1 MEQPVIKEGTLA
13 LIDTFAYLFR
23 SYYMSAKNKPLT
35 NDKGFPTGLL
45 TGLVGMVKKFYKD
58 RKNMPFIVF
67 ALESQTKT
75 KRAEKLGEYKQN
87 RKDAPKEM
95 LLQIPIA
102 LEWLQKM
109 GFTCVE
115 VNGFEADD
123 VIASLATL
131 SPYKTR
137 IYSKDKD
144 FNQLLSDKIA
154 LFDGKTEFLAK
165 DCVEKYGILPSQFT
179 DYQGIVGD
187 SSDNYKGVKGIGS
200 KNAKELLQQLGS
212 LEKIYENLDL
222 AKNLLSPKMYQA
234 LIQDKGSAFLSKE
247 LATLE
252 RGCIKEFDFLSCAFP
267 SENPLLKIKDELKEY
282 GFISTLRDLENSPTP
297 LILENTPLLDS
308 MPILENAPI
317 LDSVP
322 ILENAPILDSVPA
335 SDNAPKKS
343 RMIVLE
349 SAAPL
354 NAFLEKLKNP
364 NARVFMRLVLNKEK
378 KVLALAFLLQDQGYF
393 LPLEEALFSP
403 FSLEFLENAFSQ
415 MLQHAQ
421 IVGHDLKPLLSF
433 LKAKYQVPLE
443 NIRIQDTQ
451 ILAFLKNPEKVGFDE
466 VLREYLKEEL
476 IPHEKIKDFKAKA
489 EKSEQ
494 LNTELNALKRLC
506 EYFETGG
513 LEEGLLTLARDIET
527 PFVKVLMDME
537 FQGFK
542 IDAPYF
548 KRLEQEFKDELKVLE
563 RQILDLI
570 GVDFNLNSPKQ
581 LGEVLYE
588 KLGLPKNKSH
598 STDEKNLLKILDK
611 HPSIALILE
620 YRELNKL
627 FNTYTTPLLRLKDKD
642 DKIHTTF
649 IQTGTATGRLSSH
662 SPNLQNIPVR
672 SPKGLLIRKG
682 FIASSKE
689 YCLLGVDY
697 SQIELRLLAHFSQDK
712 DLMEAFLKGR
722 DIHLETS
729 KALFGGDLAKEKRSI
744 AKSINFGLVYGMG
757 SKKLSETLNIPLN
770 EAKSYIE
777 AYFKR
782 FPSIKDYLNRMKEEI
797 LKTSKAFTLLGRYR
811 VFDFTGANDYV
822 KGNYLREGVNAIFQG
837 SASDLLKLGMLKVSE
852 RFKNN
857 PSVRLLL
864 QVHDELIFE
873 IEEKNAP
880 ELQQEIQRILNDEV
894 YPLRVPL
901 ETSAF
906 VANRWNELK
915 G

>member
-1 MEQPVIKEGTLA
+1 MEEPVIKEGTLA

-58 RKNMPFIVF
+58 KKNMPFIVF

-75 KRAEKLGEYKQN
+75 KRSEKLGEYKQN

-115 VNGFEADD
+115 VSGFEADD

-200 KNAKELLQQLGS
+200 KNAKELLQRLGS

-234 LIQDKGSAFLSKE
+234 LIQDKESAFLSKE

-252 RGCIKEFDFLSCAFP
+252 RGCIKEFDFSSCAFP

-297 LILENTPLLDS
+297 LILDNAPLL
-308 MPILENAPI
+308 
-317 LDSVP
+317 
-322 ILENAPILDSVPA
+322 
-335 SDNAPKKS
+335 DNAPKKS

-349 SAAPL
+349 NTALLSM
-354 NAFLEKLKNP
+354 FLEKLKNS
-364 NARVFMRLVLNKEK
+364 NARIFMRLALDKEK
-378 KVLALAFLLQDQGYF
+378 KVLALAFLYEDQGYF

-403 FSLEFLENAFSQ
+403 FSLEFLQNAFSQ
-415 MLQHAQ
+415 ILQHAC
-421 IVGHDLKPLLSF
+421 IIGHDLKPLLSF
-433 LKAKYQVPLE
+433 LKAKYQVSLE

-466 VLREYLKEEL
+466 VLKEYLKEEW
-476 IPHEKIKDFKAKA
+476 IPHEKIKDFKTKSKA
-489 EKSEQ
+489 GKLEQ
-494 LNTELNALKRLC
+494 LDMELNALKRLC
-506 EYFETGG
+506 EYFEKGG
-513 LEEGLLTLARDIET
+513 LEEGLLALAREVET
-527 PFVKVLMDME
+527 PFVKVLIGME

-548 KRLEQEFKDELKVLE
+548 KRLEQEFKKELHVLE
-563 RQILDLI
+563 RQILELI
-570 GVDFNLNSPKQ
+570 GADFNLNSPKQ
-581 LGEVLYE
+581 LSEILYE
-588 KLGLPKNKSH
+588 KLELPQNKSH
-598 STDEKNLLKILDK
+598 STDEKSLLKILDK

-712 DLMEAFLKGR
+712 DLIDAFLKGR

-729 KALFGGDLAKEKRSI
+729 KALFGEDLAKEKRSI

-811 VFDFTGANDYV
+811 VFDFTGANDYI

-873 IEEKNAP
+873 IEEKNAL

-906 VANRWNELK
+906 MAKRWNELK

>member
-200 KNAKELLQQLGS
+200 KNAKELLQRLGS

-234 LIQDKGSAFLSKE
+234 LIQDKASAFLSKE

-297 LILENTPLLDS
+297 LILDNAPLLD
-308 MPILENAPI
+308 NT
-317 LDSVP
+317 
-322 ILENAPILDSVPA
+322 PA
-335 SDNAPKKS
+335 SDTAPKKS

-349 SAAPL
+349 NIALLS
-354 NAFLEKLKNP
+354 AFLEKLKNP
-364 NARVFMRLVLNKEK
+364 NARVFMRLVLDKEK
-378 KVLALAFLLQDQGYF
+378 KVLALAFLYEDQGYF

-403 FSLEFLENAFSQ
+403 FSLEFLQNAFFK

-476 IPHEKIKDFKAKA
+476 ISHEKIKDFKAKA
-489 EKSEQ
+489 EKLELLSM
-494 LNTELNALKRLC
+494 ELNALKRLC
-506 EYFETGG
+506 EYFEKGG
-513 LEEGLLTLARDIET
+513 LEENLLALAREIET
-527 PFVKVLMDME
+527 PFMKVLMGME

-548 KRLEQEFKDELKVLE
+548 KRLEQEFKNELHVLE

-581 LGEVLYE
+581 LGEILYE
-588 KLGLPKNKSH
+588 KLELPKNKSR
-598 STDEKNLLKILDK
+598 STDEKSLLKILDK

-729 KALFGGDLAKEKRSI
+729 KALFGEDLAKEKRSI

-757 SKKLSETLNIPLN
+757 SKKLSETLNISLN

-811 VFDFTGANDYV
+811 VFDFTGANDYI

-873 IEEKNAP
+873 IEEKNAL

-906 VANRWNELK
+906 VAKRWNELK
-915 G
+915 D

>member
-1 MEQPVIKEGTLA
+1 MEQPVIREGTLA

-123 VIASLATL
+123 VIATLATL

-200 KNAKELLQQLGS
+200 KNAKELLQRLGS

-234 LIQDKGSAFLSKE
+234 LIHDKGSAFLSKE

-282 GFISTLRDLENSPTP
+282 GFISTLRDLENSP
-297 LILENTPLLDS
+297 LIVD
-308 MPILENAPI
+308 NAPA
-317 LDSVP
+317 LD
-322 ILENAPILDSVPA
+322 NASASDSAP
-335 SDNAPKKS
+335 SLDNAPKKS
-343 RMIVLE
+343 HMIVLE
-349 SAAPL
+349 NTELLS
-354 NAFLEKLKNP
+354 AFLEKLKKT
-364 NARVFMRLVLNKEK
+364 NARVFMRLVLDKEK

-415 MLQHAQ
+415 MLQHAC
-421 IVGHDLKPLLSF
+421 IIGHDLKPLLSF
-433 LKAKYQVPLE
+433 LKAKYQVSLE

-466 VLREYLKEEL
+466 VLKEYLKEDL
-476 IPHEKIKDFKAKA
+476 IPHEKIKDFKTTSKA
-489 EKSEQ
+489 EKLEQ
-494 LNTELNALKRLC
+494 LSLELNALKRLC

-513 LEEGLLTLARDIET
+513 LEEDLLTLAKEIET
-527 PFVKVLMDME
+527 PFMKVLMDME

-729 KALFGGDLAKEKRSI
+729 RALFGEDLAKEKRSI

-770 EAKSYIE
+770 EAKSYIG

-811 VFDFTGANDYV
+811 VFDFNGVNDYI
-822 KGNYLREGVNAIFQG
+822 KSNYLREGVNAIFQG

-906 VANRWNELK
+906 IAKRWNELK

>member
-1 MEQPVIKEGTLA
+1 MEQPVVKEGTLA

-75 KRAEKLGEYKQN
+75 KRSEKLGEYKQN

-115 VNGFEADD
+115 VSGFEADD

-200 KNAKELLQQLGS
+200 KNAKELLQRLGS

-234 LIQDKGSAFLSKE
+234 LIQDKESAFLSKE

-252 RGCIKEFDFLSCAFP
+252 RECIKEFDFSSCAFP

-297 LILENTPLLDS
+297 LILDNAPLLENTPTS
-308 MPILENAPI
+308 E
-317 LDSVP
+317 
-322 ILENAPILDSVPA
+322 
-335 SDNAPKKS
+335 NAPKKS

-349 SAAPL
+349 NTEPL
-354 NAFLEKLKNP
+354 SAFLEKLKKT
-364 NARVFMRLVLNKEK
+364 NARIFMRLMLDKEK
-378 KVLALAFLLQDQGYF
+378 KVLALAFLYEDQGYF

-403 FSLEFLENAFSQ
+403 FSLEFLQNAFFK

-421 IVGHDLKPLLSF
+421 IIGHDLKPLLSF
-433 LKAKYQVPLE
+433 LKAKYQVSLE

-466 VLREYLKEEL
+466 VLKEYLKEEWIL
-476 IPHEKIKDFKAKA
+476 HEKIKDFKTKSKA
-489 EKSEQ
+489 GKLEQ
-494 LNTELNALKRLC
+494 LDMELNALKRLC
-506 EYFETGG
+506 EYFEKGG
-513 LEEGLLTLARDIET
+513 LEEGLLALAREIET
-527 PFVKVLMDME
+527 PFMKVLMGME

-548 KRLEQEFKDELKVLE
+548 KRLEQEFKNELHVLE
-563 RQILDLI
+563 RQILELI

-581 LGEVLYE
+581 LSEILYE
-588 KLGLPKNKSH
+588 KLELPKNKSH
-598 STDEKNLLKILDK
+598 STDEKSLLKILDK

-712 DLMEAFLKGR
+712 DLMDAFLKGR

-811 VFDFTGANDYV
+811 VFDFTGANDYI

-901 ETSAF
+901 ETSVFIAK
-906 VANRWNELK
+906 RWNELK

>member
-1 MEQPVIKEGTLA
+1 MEEPVIKEGTLA

-35 NDKGFPTGLL
+35 NVKGFPTGLL

-58 RKNMPFIVF
+58 KKNMPFIVF

-115 VNGFEADD
+115 VSGFEADD

-154 LFDGKTEFLAK
+154 LFDGKTEFLVK

-200 KNAKELLQQLGS
+200 KNAKELLQRLGS

-234 LIQDKGSAFLSKE
+234 LIQDKESAFLSKE

-252 RGCIKEFDFLSCAFP
+252 RRCIKEFDFSSCTFP

-297 LILENTPLLDS
+297 LILDNTPLLENTPLL
-308 MPILENAPI
+308 
-317 LDSVP
+317 
-322 ILENAPILDSVPA
+322 
-335 SDNAPKKS
+335 DNAPKKS

-349 SAAPL
+349 NTELLS
-354 NAFLEKLKNP
+354 AFLEKLKKT
-364 NARVFMRLVLNKEK
+364 NARIFMRLALDKEK
-378 KVLALAFLLQDQGYF
+378 KVLALAFLYEDQGYF

-403 FSLEFLENAFSQ
+403 FSLEFLQNAFFK

-421 IVGHDLKPLLSF
+421 IIGHDLKPLLSF
-433 LKAKYQVPLE
+433 LKAKYQVSLE
-443 NIRIQDTQ
+443 DTRIQDTQ

-466 VLREYLKEEL
+466 VLKEYLKEEW
-476 IPHEKIKDFKAKA
+476 IPHEKIKDFKTKSKA
-489 EKSEQ
+489 EKLEQ
-494 LNTELNALKRLC
+494 LDMELNALKRLC
-506 EYFETGG
+506 EYFEKGG
-513 LEEGLLTLARDIET
+513 LEEGLLALAREVET
-527 PFVKVLMDME
+527 PFVKVLMGME

-548 KRLEQEFKDELKVLE
+548 KRLEQEFKNELHVLE
-563 RQILDLI
+563 RQILELI

-581 LGEVLYE
+581 LSEILYE
-588 KLGLPKNKSH
+588 KLELPKNKSH
-598 STDEKNLLKILDK
+598 STDEKSLLKILDK

-712 DLMEAFLKGR
+712 DLMDAFLKGR

-729 KALFGGDLAKEKRSI
+729 KALFGEDLAKEKRSI

-777 AYFKR
+777 AYFRR

-811 VFDFTGANDYV
+811 VFDFTGVNDYI

-873 IEEKNAP
+873 IEEKNAL

-906 VANRWNELK
+906 IAKRWNELK

>member
-23 SYYMSAKNKPLT
+23 SYYMSAKTKPLT

-58 RKNMPFIVF
+58 KKNMPFIVF

-115 VNGFEADD
+115 ISGFEADD
-123 VIASLATL
+123 VIATLATL

-187 SSDNYKGVKGIGS
+187 SSDNYKGIKGIGS

-234 LIQDKGSAFLSKE
+234 LIQDKESAFLSKE

-282 GFISTLRDLENSPTP
+282 GFISTLRDLENSS
-297 LILENTPLLDS
+297 L
-308 MPILENAPI
+308 ILENAPAS
-317 LDSVP
+317 D
-322 ILENAPILDSVPA
+322 NMPA
-335 SDNAPKKS
+335 LDNAPKKS
-343 RMIVLE
+343 RLIVLE
-349 SAAPL
+349 NTELFSM
-354 NAFLEKLKNP
+354 FLEKLKNP
-364 NARVFMRLVLNKEK
+364 NARVFMRLVLDKEK

-403 FSLEFLENAFSQ
+403 FSLEFLQNAFSQ
-415 MLQHAQ
+415 ILQHAC
-421 IVGHDLKPLLSF
+421 IIGHDLKPLLSF
-433 LKAKYQVPLE
+433 LKAKYQVSLE
-443 NIRIQDTQ
+443 NIHIQDTQ

-466 VLREYLKEEL
+466 ALKEYLKEDL
-476 IPHEKIKDFKAKA
+476 IPHEKIKDFKTTSKA
-489 EKSEQ
+489 EKLELLSV
-494 LNTELNALKRLC
+494 ELNALKRLC
-506 EYFETGG
+506 EYFEKGG
-513 LEEGLLTLARDIET
+513 LEEGLLILASGIET
-527 PFVKVLMDME
+527 PFVKVLMGME

-581 LGEVLYE
+581 LSEVLYE

-611 HPSIALILE
+611 HPSIPLILE

-627 FNTYTTPLLRLKDKD
+627 FSTYTTPLLRLKDKD

-729 KALFGGDLAKEKRSI
+729 KALFGEELAKEKRSI

-782 FPSIKDYLNRMKEEI
+782 FPSIKDYLNGMREEI

-811 VFDFTGANDYV
+811 VFDFNGANDYV

>member
-23 SYYMSAKNKPLT
+23 SYYMGAKNKPLT

-109 GFTCVE
+109 GFVCVE
-115 VNGFEADD
+115 VSGFEADD
-123 VIASLATL
+123 VIATLATL

-200 KNAKELLQQLGS
+200 KNAKELLQRLGS

-282 GFISTLRDLENSPTP
+282 GFISTLRDLENSP
-297 LILENTPLLDS
+297 LIV
-308 MPILENAPI
+308 ENAPI
-317 LDSVP
+317 LDSM
-322 ILENAPILDSVPA
+322 PA
-335 SDNAPKKS
+335 SDNASTSDNAPTKS
-343 RMIVLE
+343 SMIVLE
-349 SAAPL
+349 SAEPL
-354 NAFLEKLKNP
+354 SMFLEKLKNP
-364 NARVFMRLVLNKEK
+364 NARVFVRLVLNKEK

-403 FSLEFLENAFSQ
+403 FSLEFLQNAFFK

-421 IVGHDLKPLLSF
+421 IIGHDLKPLLSF

-466 VLREYLKEEL
+466 VLKEYLKEEL
-476 IPHEKIKDFKAKA
+476 VPHEKIKDFKTTSKA
-489 EKSEQ
+489 EKLELLSV
-494 LNTELNALKRLC
+494 ELNALKRLC
-506 EYFETGG
+506 EYFEKGG
-513 LEEGLLTLARDIET
+513 LEEGLLALARGVET
-527 PFVKVLMDME
+527 PFMKVLMGME

-548 KRLEQEFKDELKVLE
+548 KRLEQEFKDELNVLE

-598 STDEKNLLKILDK
+598 STDEKSLLKILDK

-712 DLMEAFLKGR
+712 DLMDAFLKGR

-729 KALFGGDLAKEKRSI
+729 KALFGEDLAKEKRSI

-782 FPSIKDYLNRMKEEI
+782 FPSIKDYLNGMKEEI

-811 VFDFTGANDYV
+811 VFDFNGVNDYV

-873 IEEKNAP
+873 IEEKNAL

>member
-23 SYYMSAKNKPLT
+23 SYYMSAKTKPLT

-115 VNGFEADD
+115 ISGFEADD
-123 VIASLATL
+123 VIATLATL

-187 SSDNYKGVKGIGS
+187 SSDNYKGIKGIGS
-200 KNAKELLQQLGS
+200 KNAKELLQRLGS

-252 RGCIKEFDFLSCAFP
+252 RECIKEFDFLSCAFP

-282 GFISTLRDLENSPTP
+282 GFISTLRDLENSP
-297 LILENTPLLDS
+297 LIVDNAPTSDS
-308 MPILENAPI
+308 MPT
-317 LDSVP
+317 LD
-322 ILENAPILDSVPA
+322 NT
-335 SDNAPKKS
+335 PKKS
-343 RMIVLE
+343 SMIVLE
-349 SAAPL
+349 NAAPL
-354 NAFLEKLKNP
+354 SAFLEKLKNP
-364 NARVFMRLVLNKEK
+364 NARVFMRLVLDKEK
-378 KVLALAFLLQDQGYF
+378 KVLALAFLYEDQGYF

-403 FSLEFLENAFSQ
+403 FSVEFLQNAFSQ
-415 MLQHAQ
+415 MLQHVQ
-421 IVGHDLKPLLSF
+421 IIGHDLKPLLSF
-433 LKAKYQVPLE
+433 LKAKYQVSLE

-466 VLREYLKEEL
+466 VLKEYLKEDL
-476 IPHEKIKDFKAKA
+476 VSHEKIKDFKTKSKA
-489 EKSEQ
+489 EKLELLSV
-494 LNTELNALKRLC
+494 ELNALKRLC
-506 EYFETGG
+506 EYFEKGG
-513 LEEGLLTLARDIET
+513 LEENLLALARDIET
-527 PFVKVLMDME
+527 PFMKVLMDME

-563 RQILDLI
+563 RQILDSI

-581 LGEVLYE
+581 LSEVLYE

-598 STDEKNLLKILDK
+598 STDEKSLLKILDK

-729 KALFGGDLAKEKRSI
+729 KALFGEELAKEKRSI

-757 SKKLSETLNIPLN
+757 SKKLSETLNIPLS

-782 FPSIKDYLNRMKEEI
+782 FPSIKDYLNGMREEI

-811 VFDFTGANDYV
+811 VFDFNGVNDYV

-915 G
+915 R

>member
-109 GFTCVE
+109 GFVCVE

-123 VIASLATL
+123 VIATLATL

-200 KNAKELLQQLGS
+200 KNAKELLQRLGS

-282 GFISTLRDLENSPTP
+282 GFISTLRGLENSP
-297 LILENTPLLDS
+297 LILENATASDS
-308 MPILENAPI
+308 MPASENAPT
-317 LDSVP
+317 
-322 ILENAPILDSVPA
+322 

-349 SAAPL
+349 NIALLS
-354 NAFLEKLKNP
+354 AFLEKLKNP
-364 NARVFMRLVLNKEK
+364 NARVFMRLVLDKEK
-378 KVLALAFLLQDQGYF
+378 KVLALAFLYEDQGYF

-403 FSLEFLENAFSQ
+403 FSLEFLQNAFFK

-466 VLREYLKEEL
+466 VLKEYLKEDL
-476 IPHEKIKDFKAKA
+476 IPHEKIKDFKTTSKA
-489 EKSEQ
+489 EKLELLSV
-494 LNTELNALKRLC
+494 ELNALKRLC
-506 EYFETGG
+506 EYFEKGG
-513 LEEGLLTLARDIET
+513 LEENLLALARDIET
-527 PFVKVLMDME
+527 PFMKVLMGME

-548 KRLEQEFKDELKVLE
+548 KRLEQEFKNELHVLE

-581 LGEVLYE
+581 LGEVLYD

-611 HPSIALILE
+611 HPSIPLILE

-852 RFKNN
+852 RFKNDS
-857 PSVRLLL
+857 SVRLLL

>member
-1 MEQPVIKEGTLA
+1 MEEPVIKEGTLA

-23 SYYMSAKNKPLT
+23 SYYMNAKNKPLT
-35 NDKGFPTGLL
+35 NVKGFPTGLL

-165 DCVEKYGILPSQFT
+165 DCVKKYGILPSQFT

-200 KNAKELLQQLGS
+200 KNAKELLQRLGS

-234 LIQDKGSAFLSKE
+234 LIQDKENAFLSKE

-252 RGCIKEFDFLSCAFP
+252 RGCIKEFDFSSCAFP

-297 LILENTPLLDS
+297 LILDNAPLLDNT
-308 MPILENAPI
+308 L
-317 LDSVP
+317 
-322 ILENAPILDSVPA
+322 A

-343 RMIVLE
+343 CMIVLE
-349 SAAPL
+349 NTAPL
-354 NAFLEKLKNP
+354 SAFLEKLKNS
-364 NARVFMRLVLNKEK
+364 NARIFMRLVLDKEK
-378 KVLALAFLLQDQGYF
+378 KVLALAFLLEDQGYF

-403 FSLEFLENAFSQ
+403 FSLEFLQNAFFK

-421 IVGHDLKPLLSF
+421 IIGHDLKPLLSF
-433 LKAKYQVPLE
+433 LKAKYQVSLE

-466 VLREYLKEEL
+466 VLKEYLKEEW
-476 IPHEKIKDFKAKA
+476 IPHEKIKDFKTKSKA
-489 EKSEQ
+489 GKLEQ
-494 LNTELNALKRLC
+494 LDMELNALKRLC
-506 EYFETGG
+506 EYFEKGG
-513 LEEGLLTLARDIET
+513 LEENLLALAREVET
-527 PFVKVLMDME
+527 PFVKVLIGME

-548 KRLEQEFKDELKVLE
+548 KHLEQEFKNELHVLE
-563 RQILDLI
+563 RQILELI

-581 LGEVLYE
+581 LSEILYE
-588 KLGLPKNKSH
+588 KLELPQNKSH
-598 STDEKNLLKILDK
+598 STDEKSLLKILDK

-712 DLMEAFLKGR
+712 DLMDAFLKGR

-729 KALFGGDLAKEKRSI
+729 KALFGEDLAKEKRSI

-811 VFDFTGANDYV
+811 VFDFTGANDYI

-873 IEEKNAP
+873 IEEKNAL

-906 VANRWNELK
+906 IAKRWNELK

>member
-154 LFDGKTEFLAK
+154 LFDGKTEFLVK

-200 KNAKELLQQLGS
+200 KNAKELLQRLGS

-282 GFISTLRDLENSPTP
+282 GFISTLRDLENSP
-297 LILENTPLLDS
+297 LIAENAPLLD
-308 MPILENAPI
+308 NAPT
-317 LDSVP
+317 
-322 ILENAPILDSVPA
+322 
-335 SDNAPKKS
+335 SDNAPTKS
-343 RMIVLE
+343 CMIVLE
-349 SAAPL
+349 SAASFSM
-354 NAFLEKLKNP
+354 FLEKLENP
-364 NARVFMRLVLNKEK
+364 NARVFMRLVLDKDK
-378 KVLALAFLLQDQGYF
+378 KILALAFLLQDQGYF

-415 MLQHAQ
+415 MLQHVQ
-421 IVGHDLKPLLSF
+421 IVGHDLKSLLSF

-476 IPHEKIKDFKAKA
+476 IPHEKIKDFKTTSKA
-489 EKSEQ
+489 EKLEQ
-494 LNTELNALKRLC
+494 LDMELNALKRLY
-506 EYFETGG
+506 EYFEKGG
-513 LEEGLLTLARDIET
+513 LEEGLLTLAKEIET
-527 PFVKVLMDME
+527 PFVKVLMGME

-598 STDEKNLLKILDK
+598 STDEKSLLKILDK

-757 SKKLSETLNIPLN
+757 SKKLSETLNISLN

-873 IEEKNAP
+873 IEEKNAL

>member
-115 VNGFEADD
+115 ISGFEADD

-187 SSDNYKGVKGIGS
+187 SSDNYKGIKGIGS
-200 KNAKELLQQLGS
+200 KNAKELLQRLGS

-252 RGCIKEFDFLSCAFP
+252 RECIKEFDFLSCAFP

-282 GFISTLRDLENSPTP
+282 GFISTLRDLENSPLIVENAP
-297 LILENTPLLDS
+297 ILES
-308 MPILENAPI
+308 APILENAPI
-317 LDSVP
+317 LDSTSA
-322 ILENAPILDSVPA
+322 LE
-335 SDNAPKKS
+335 NAPKKS
-343 RMIVLE
+343 HLIVLE

-354 NAFLEKLKNP
+354 SAFLEKLKNP
-364 NARVFMRLVLNKEK
+364 NARVFMRLVLDKEK

-403 FSLEFLENAFSQ
+403 FSLEFLQNAFSQ
-415 MLQHAQ
+415 ILQHAQ

-433 LKAKYQVPLE
+433 LKAKYQVSLE

-466 VLREYLKEEL
+466 VLKEYLKEEL
-476 IPHEKIKDFKAKA
+476 IPHEKIKDFKTTSKA
-489 EKSEQ
+489 EKLEQ
-494 LNTELNALKRLC
+494 LDRELNALKRLC
-506 EYFETGG
+506 EYFEKGG
-513 LEEGLLTLARDIET
+513 LEEGLLALARDIET
-527 PFVKVLMDME
+527 PFMKVLMGME

-548 KRLEQEFKDELKVLE
+548 KRLEQEFKNELHVLE

-581 LGEVLYE
+581 LSEILYE
-588 KLGLPKNKSH
+588 KLELPKNKSH

-611 HPSIALILE
+611 HPSIPLILE

-757 SKKLSETLNIPLN
+757 SKKLSETLNISLN

-811 VFDFTGANDYV
+811 VFDFTGANDYI

-906 VANRWNELK
+906 IAKRWNELK

>member
-1 MEQPVIKEGTLA
+1 MEEPVIKEGTLA

-58 RKNMPFIVF
+58 KKNMPFIVF

-109 GFTCVE
+109 GFACVE
-115 VNGFEADD
+115 VSGFEADD

-154 LFDGKTEFLAK
+154 LFDGKTEFLVK

-200 KNAKELLQQLGS
+200 KNAKELLQRLGS

-234 LIQDKGSAFLSKE
+234 LIQDKESAFLSKE

-252 RGCIKEFDFLSCAFP
+252 RGCIKEFDFSSCAFP

-297 LILENTPLLDS
+297 LILDNVLLLDNTPAL
-308 MPILENAPI
+308 
-317 LDSVP
+317 
-322 ILENAPILDSVPA
+322 
-335 SDNAPKKS
+335 DNAPKKS

-349 SAAPL
+349 NTESL
-354 NAFLEKLKNP
+354 SAFLEKLKKT
-364 NARVFMRLVLNKEK
+364 NARIFMRLALDKEK
-378 KVLALAFLLQDQGYF
+378 KVLALAFLYEDQGYF

-403 FSLEFLENAFSQ
+403 FSLEFLQNAFFQ

-433 LKAKYQVPLE
+433 LKAKYQVSLE

-466 VLREYLKEEL
+466 VLKQYLKEEL
-476 IPHEKIKDFKAKA
+476 IPHEKIKDFKTKSKA
-489 EKSEQ
+489 GKLELLSV
-494 LNTELNALKRLC
+494 ELNALKRLC
-506 EYFETGG
+506 EYFEKGG
-513 LEEGLLTLARDIET
+513 LEEGLLALAREVET
-527 PFVKVLMDME
+527 PFVKVLMGME

-548 KRLEQEFKDELKVLE
+548 KRLEQEFKHELHVLE
-563 RQILDLI
+563 RQILELI
-570 GVDFNLNSPKQ
+570 GANFNLNSPKQ
-581 LGEVLYE
+581 LSEILYE
-588 KLGLPKNKSH
+588 KLELPQNKSH
-598 STDEKNLLKILDK
+598 STDEKSLLKILDK

-712 DLMEAFLKGR
+712 DLMDAFLKGR

-729 KALFGGDLAKEKRSI
+729 KALFGEDLAKEKRSI

-811 VFDFTGANDYV
+811 VFDFTGANDYI

-873 IEEKNAP
+873 IEEKNAL

>member
-1 MEQPVIKEGTLA
+1 MEEPVIKEGTLA

-115 VNGFEADD
+115 VSGFEADD

-200 KNAKELLQQLGS
+200 KNAKELLQRLGS

-252 RGCIKEFDFLSCAFP
+252 RGCIKEFDFSSCAFP

-297 LILENTPLLDS
+297 LILDNAPLLENTPLL
-308 MPILENAPI
+308 E
-317 LDSVP
+317 
-322 ILENAPILDSVPA
+322 
-335 SDNAPKKS
+335 NAPKKS

-349 SAAPL
+349 NTELLS
-354 NAFLEKLKNP
+354 AFLEKLKKT
-364 NARVFMRLVLNKEK
+364 NARIFMRLVLDKEK
-378 KVLALAFLLQDQGYF
+378 KVLALAFLYEDQGYF

-403 FSLEFLENAFSQ
+403 FSLEFLQNAFFK

-421 IVGHDLKPLLSF
+421 IIGHDLKPLLSF
-433 LKAKYQVPLE
+433 LKAKYQVSLE

-466 VLREYLKEEL
+466 VLKEYLKEEL
-476 IPHEKIKDFKAKA
+476 IPHEKIKDFKTKSKA
-489 EKSEQ
+489 GKLEQ
-494 LNTELNALKRLC
+494 LDMELNALKRLC
-506 EYFETGG
+506 EYFEKGG
-513 LEEGLLTLARDIET
+513 LEEGLLALAREVET
-527 PFVKVLMDME
+527 PFVKVLMGME

-548 KRLEQEFKDELKVLE
+548 KRLEQEFKNELHVLE
-563 RQILDLI
+563 RQILELI

-581 LGEVLYE
+581 LSEILYE
-588 KLGLPKNKSH
+588 KLELPQNKSH
-598 STDEKNLLKILDK
+598 STDEKSLLKILDK

-712 DLMEAFLKGR
+712 DLMDAFLKGR

-729 KALFGGDLAKEKRSI
+729 KALFGEDLAKEKRSI

-811 VFDFTGANDYV
+811 VFDFTGANDYI

-873 IEEKNAP
+873 IEEKNAL

-906 VANRWNELK
+906 IAKRWNELK

>member
-1 MEQPVIKEGTLA
+1 MEEPVIKEGTLA

-115 VNGFEADD
+115 VSGFEADD

-165 DCVEKYGILPSQFT
+165 DCVKKYGILPSQFT

-200 KNAKELLQQLGS
+200 KNAKELLQRLGS

-234 LIQDKGSAFLSKE
+234 LIQDKESAFLSKE

-297 LILENTPLLDS
+297 LILDNAPLLDNT
-308 MPILENAPI
+308 L
-317 LDSVP
+317 V
-322 ILENAPILDSVPA
+322 

-349 SAAPL
+349 NTAFLS
-354 NAFLEKLKNP
+354 AFLERLKNS
-364 NARVFMRLVLNKEK
+364 NARIFMRLVLDKEK
-378 KVLALAFLLQDQGYF
+378 KVLALAFLYEDQGYF

-403 FSLEFLENAFSQ
+403 FSLEFLQNAFFK

-421 IVGHDLKPLLSF
+421 IIGHDLKPLLSF
-433 LKAKYQVPLE
+433 LKAKYQVSLE

-466 VLREYLKEEL
+466 VLKQYLKEEL
-476 IPHEKIKDFKAKA
+476 IPHEKIKDFKTKSKA
-489 EKSEQ
+489 GKLEQ
-494 LNTELNALKRLC
+494 LDMELNALKRLC
-506 EYFETGG
+506 EYFEKWG
-513 LEEGLLTLARDIET
+513 LEESLLALAREVET
-527 PFVKVLMDME
+527 PFVKVLMGME

-548 KRLEQEFKDELKVLE
+548 KHLEQEFKNELHVLE
-563 RQILDLI
+563 RQILELI
-570 GVDFNLNSPKQ
+570 GTDFNLNSPKQ
-581 LGEVLYE
+581 LSEILYK
-588 KLGLPKNKSH
+588 KLELPQNKSR

-712 DLMEAFLKGR
+712 DLMDAFLKGR

-729 KALFGGDLAKEKRSI
+729 KALFGEDLAKEKRSI

-757 SKKLSETLNIPLN
+757 SKKLSETLNIPLS

-811 VFDFTGANDYV
+811 VFDFNGVNDYI

-873 IEEKNAP
+873 IEEKNAL

-906 VANRWNELK
+906 IAKRWNELK

>member
-1 MEQPVIKEGTLA
+1 MEEPVIKEGTLA

-58 RKNMPFIVF
+58 RKNMLFIVL

-115 VNGFEADD
+115 VSGFEADD

-200 KNAKELLQQLGS
+200 KNAKELLQRLGS

-234 LIQDKGSAFLSKE
+234 LIQDKESAFLSKE

-252 RGCIKEFDFLSCAFP
+252 RGCIKEFDFSSCAFP

-297 LILENTPLLDS
+297 LILDNTPT
-308 MPILENAPI
+308 
-317 LDSVP
+317 
-322 ILENAPILDSVPA
+322 

-349 SAAPL
+349 NPEPL
-354 NAFLEKLKNP
+354 SAFLERLEKT
-364 NARVFMRLVLNKEK
+364 NARIFMRLVLDKEK
-378 KVLALAFLLQDQGYF
+378 KVLALAFLLEDQGYF

-403 FSLEFLENAFSQ
+403 FSLEFLQNAFFK

-421 IVGHDLKPLLSF
+421 IIGHDLKPLLSF
-433 LKAKYQVPLE
+433 LKAKYQVSLE

-466 VLREYLKEEL
+466 VLKQYLKEEW
-476 IPHEKIKDFKAKA
+476 IPHEKIKDFKTKSKA
-489 EKSEQ
+489 GKLEQ
-494 LNTELNALKRLC
+494 LDRELNALKRLC
-506 EYFETGG
+506 EYFEKGG
-513 LEEGLLTLARDIET
+513 LEEGLLALAREVET
-527 PFVKVLMDME
+527 PFVKVLMGME

-548 KRLEQEFKDELKVLE
+548 KRLEQEFKNELHVLE
-563 RQILDLI
+563 RQILELI

-581 LGEVLYE
+581 LSEILYE
-588 KLGLPKNKSH
+588 KLELPKNKSH
-598 STDEKNLLKILDK
+598 STDEKSLLKILDK

-682 FIASSKE
+682 FISSSKE

-712 DLMEAFLKGR
+712 DLMDAFLKGR

-729 KALFGGDLAKEKRSI
+729 KALFGEDLAKEKRSI

-811 VFDFTGANDYV
+811 VFDFTGANDYI

-873 IEEKNAP
+873 IEEKNAL

-906 VANRWNELK
+906 MAKRWNELK

>member
-58 RKNMPFIVF
+58 KKNMPFIVF

-165 DCVEKYGILPSQFT
+165 DCVKKYGILPSQFT

-200 KNAKELLQQLGS
+200 KNAKELLQRLGS

-234 LIQDKGSAFLSKE
+234 LIQDKESAFLSKE

-252 RGCIKEFDFLSCAFP
+252 RGCIKEFDFSSCAFP

-282 GFISTLRDLENSPTP
+282 GFISTLRDLENSPTA
-297 LILENTPLLDS
+297 LILDNTPLLDNT
-308 MPILENAPI
+308 L
-317 LDSVP
+317 
-322 ILENAPILDSVPA
+322 A
-335 SDNAPKKS
+335 SDSTPKKS
-343 RMIVLE
+343 RLIVLE
-349 SAAPL
+349 NTAPL
-354 NAFLEKLKNP
+354 SAFLEKLENS
-364 NARVFMRLVLNKEK
+364 NARIFMRLVLDKEK
-378 KVLALAFLLQDQGYF
+378 KVLALAFLLEDQGYF

-403 FSLEFLENAFSQ
+403 FSLEFLQNAFSQ

-466 VLREYLKEEL
+466 VLKEYLKEDL

-489 EKSEQ
+489 EKLELLSV
-494 LNTELNALKRLC
+494 ELNALKRLC
-506 EYFETGG
+506 EYFEKGG
-513 LEEGLLTLARDIET
+513 LEENLLALARGVET
-527 PFVKVLMDME
+527 PFMKVLMGME

-588 KLGLPKNKSH
+588 KLELPKNKSR

-672 SPKGLLIRKG
+672 SPKGLLVRKG

-712 DLMEAFLKGR
+712 DLMDAFLKGR

-729 KALFGGDLAKEKRSI
+729 KALFGEDLAKEKRSI

-811 VFDFTGANDYV
+811 VFDFTGANDHI

-873 IEEKNAP
+873 IEEKNAL

-906 VANRWNELK
+906 IAKRWNELK

>member
-1 MEQPVIKEGTLA
+1 MEEPVIKEGTLA
-13 LIDTFAYLFR
+13 LIDTFAYLFK

-58 RKNMPFIVF
+58 KKNMPFIVF

-75 KRAEKLGEYKQN
+75 KRSEKLGEYKQN

-115 VNGFEADD
+115 VSGFEADD

-154 LFDGKTEFLAK
+154 LFDGKTEFLVK

-200 KNAKELLQQLGS
+200 KNAKELLQRLGS

-252 RGCIKEFDFLSCAFP
+252 RGCIKEFDFSSCAFP

-297 LILENTPLLDS
+297 LILDNTPLLDNT
-308 MPILENAPI
+308 PA
-317 LDSVP
+317 LDST
-322 ILENAPILDSVPA
+322 
-335 SDNAPKKS
+335 PKKS
-343 RMIVLE
+343 CMIVLE
-349 SAAPL
+349 NTEPL
-354 NAFLEKLKNP
+354 SAFLEKLKKT
-364 NARVFMRLVLNKEK
+364 NARIFMRLVLDKEK
-378 KVLALAFLLQDQGYF
+378 KVLALAFLYEDQGYF

-403 FSLEFLENAFSQ
+403 FSLEFLQNAFSQ

-421 IVGHDLKPLLSF
+421 IIGHDLKPLLSF
-433 LKAKYQVPLE
+433 LKAKYQVSLE

-466 VLREYLKEEL
+466 VLKEYLKEEW
-476 IPHEKIKDFKAKA
+476 IPHEKIKDFKTKSKA
-489 EKSEQ
+489 GKLEQ
-494 LNTELNALKRLC
+494 LDRELNALKRLC
-506 EYFETGG
+506 EYFEKGG
-513 LEEGLLTLARDIET
+513 LEEGLLALAREVET
-527 PFVKVLMDME
+527 PFMKVLMGME

-542 IDAPYF
+542 IDVPYF
-548 KRLEQEFKDELKVLE
+548 KRLEQEFKNELRVLE
-563 RQILDLI
+563 RQILELI

-581 LGEVLYE
+581 LSEILYE
-588 KLGLPKNKSH
+588 KLELPKNKSR
-598 STDEKNLLKILDK
+598 STDEKSLLKILDK

-712 DLMEAFLKGR
+712 DLMDAFLKGR

-729 KALFGGDLAKEKRSI
+729 KALFGEDLAKEKRSI

-770 EAKSYIE
+770 EAKSYTE
-777 AYFKR
+777 AYFRR

-811 VFDFTGANDYV
+811 VFDFAGANDYI

-906 VANRWNELK
+906 IAKRWNELK

>member
-1 MEQPVIKEGTLA
+1 MEEPVIKEGTLA

-35 NDKGFPTGLL
+35 NVKGFPTGLL

-75 KRAEKLGEYKQN
+75 KRSEKLGEYKQN

-115 VNGFEADD
+115 VSGFEADD

-165 DCVEKYGILPSQFT
+165 DCVKKYGILPSQFT

-200 KNAKELLQQLGS
+200 KNAKELLQRLGS

-234 LIQDKGSAFLSKE
+234 LIQDKESAFLSKE

-252 RGCIKEFDFLSCAFP
+252 RGCIKEFDFSSCAFP

-297 LILENTPLLDS
+297 LILDNTPLL
-308 MPILENAPI
+308 ENT
-317 LDSVP
+317 
-322 ILENAPILDSVPA
+322 PA

-349 SAAPL
+349 NTAPL
-354 NAFLEKLKNP
+354 SAFLERLKKT
-364 NARVFMRLVLNKEK
+364 NARIFMRLVLDKEK
-378 KVLALAFLLQDQGYF
+378 KVLALAFLYEDQGYF

-403 FSLEFLENAFSQ
+403 FSLEFLQNAFFK

-421 IVGHDLKPLLSF
+421 IIGHDLKPLLSF
-433 LKAKYQVPLE
+433 LKAKYQVSLE

-466 VLREYLKEEL
+466 VLKEYLKEEW
-476 IPHEKIKDFKAKA
+476 IPHEKIKDFKTKSKA
-489 EKSEQ
+489 GKLEQ
-494 LNTELNALKRLC
+494 LDMELNALKRLC
-506 EYFETGG
+506 EYFEKGG
-513 LEEGLLTLARDIET
+513 LEEGLLALAREVET
-527 PFVKVLMDME
+527 PFVKVLMGME

-548 KRLEQEFKDELKVLE
+548 KRLEQEFKNELHALE

-570 GVDFNLNSPKQ
+570 GADFNLNSPKQ
-581 LGEVLYE
+581 LSEILYE
-588 KLGLPKNKSH
+588 KLELPKNKSH
-598 STDEKNLLKILDK
+598 STDEKSLLKILDK

-697 SQIELRLLAHFSQDK
+697 SQIELRLLAHFSQDR
-712 DLMEAFLKGR
+712 DLMDAFLKGR

-729 KALFGGDLAKEKRSI
+729 KALFGEDLAKEKRSI

-757 SKKLSETLNIPLN
+757 SKKLSETLNIPLS

-811 VFDFTGANDYV
+811 VFDFTGANDYI

-873 IEEKNAP
+873 IEEKNAL

-901 ETSAF
+901 ETSVFIAK
-906 VANRWNELK
+906 RWNELK

>member
-1 MEQPVIKEGTLA
+1 MEEPVIKEGTLA

-115 VNGFEADD
+115 VSGFEADD

-154 LFDGKTEFLAK
+154 LFDGKMEFLAK
-165 DCVEKYGILPSQFT
+165 DCVKKYGILPSQFT

-200 KNAKELLQQLGS
+200 KNAKELLQRLGS

-234 LIQDKGSAFLSKE
+234 LIQDKESAFLSKE

-252 RGCIKEFDFLSCAFP
+252 RGCIKEFDFSSCTFP

-297 LILENTPLLDS
+297 LILEN
-308 MPILENAPI
+308 A
-317 LDSVP
+317 
-322 ILENAPILDSVPA
+322 PA
-335 SDNAPKKS
+335 SDSAPALDNASALENAPKKS
-343 RMIVLE
+343 RLIVLE
-349 SAAPL
+349 NTASFSM
-354 NAFLEKLKNP
+354 FLEKLKNP

-403 FSLEFLENAFSQ
+403 FSVEFLQNAFSQ
-415 MLQHAQ
+415 ILQHAQ
-421 IVGHDLKPLLSF
+421 IIGHDLKPLLSF
-433 LKAKYQVPLE
+433 LKAKYQVSLE

-466 VLREYLKEEL
+466 VLKEYLKEEW
-476 IPHEKIKDFKAKA
+476 IPHEKIKDFKTKSKA
-489 EKSEQ
+489 GKLEQ
-494 LNTELNALKRLC
+494 LDMELNALKRLC
-506 EYFETGG
+506 EYFEKGG
-513 LEEGLLTLARDIET
+513 LEENLLALAREIET
-527 PFVKVLMDME
+527 PFVKVLMGME

-548 KRLEQEFKDELKVLE
+548 KHLEQEFKNELHVLE
-563 RQILDLI
+563 RQILELI
-570 GVDFNLNSPKQ
+570 GADFNLNSPKQ
-581 LGEVLYE
+581 LSEILYE
-588 KLGLPKNKSH
+588 KLELPKNKSH
-598 STDEKNLLKILDK
+598 STDEKSLLKILDK

-712 DLMEAFLKGR
+712 DLMDAFLKGR

-757 SKKLSETLNIPLN
+757 SKKLSETLNIPLS

-782 FPSIKDYLNRMKEEI
+782 FPSIKDYLNGMREEI

-811 VFDFTGANDYV
+811 VFDFNGVNDYI

-873 IEEKNAP
+873 IEEKNAL

-906 VANRWNELK
+906 IAKRWNELK

>member
-1 MEQPVIKEGTLA
+1 MEQSVIKEGTLA

-109 GFTCVE
+109 GFVCVE

-200 KNAKELLQQLGS
+200 KNAKELLQRLGS

-234 LIQDKGSAFLSKE
+234 LIQDKASAFLSKE

-297 LILENTPLLDS
+297 LISDNTPLL
-308 MPILENAPI
+308 ENA
-317 LDSVP
+317 
-322 ILENAPILDSVPA
+322 PA

-354 NAFLEKLKNP
+354 NAFLEKLEKT
-364 NARVFMRLVLNKEK
+364 NARIFMRLALDKEK

-403 FSLEFLENAFSQ
+403 FSSEFLQNAFSQ

-476 IPHEKIKDFKAKA
+476 IPHEKIKDFKTKA
-489 EKSEQ
+489 EKLELLSV
-494 LNTELNALKRLC
+494 ELNALKRLC
-506 EYFETGG
+506 EYFEKGG
-513 LEEGLLTLARDIET
+513 LEEDLLILARDIET
-527 PFVKVLMDME
+527 PFVKVLMGME

-548 KRLEQEFKDELKVLE
+548 KRLEQEFKNELHVLE

-811 VFDFTGANDYV
+811 VFDFTGVNDYI

-873 IEEKNAP
+873 IEEKNAL

>member
-1 MEQPVIKEGTLA
+1 MEEPVIKEGTLA

-95 LLQIPIA
+95 FLQIPIA

-115 VNGFEADD
+115 VSGFEADD

-154 LFDGKTEFLAK
+154 LFDGKTEFLVK
-165 DCVEKYGILPSQFT
+165 DCVKKYGILPSQFT

-200 KNAKELLQQLGS
+200 KNAKELLQRLGS

-222 AKNLLSPKMYQA
+222 VKKLLSPKMYQA
-234 LIQDKGSAFLSKE
+234 LIQDKESAFLSKE

-252 RGCIKEFDFLSCAFP
+252 RGCIQEFDFLSCAFP

-297 LILENTPLLDS
+297 LILDNAPLLDNT
-308 MPILENAPI
+308 L
-317 LDSVP
+317 
-322 ILENAPILDSVPA
+322 A

-349 SAAPL
+349 NTELLS
-354 NAFLEKLKNP
+354 AFLEKLKKT
-364 NARVFMRLVLNKEK
+364 NARIFMHLVLDKEK
-378 KVLALAFLLQDQGYF
+378 KVLALAFLLEDQGYF

-403 FSLEFLENAFSQ
+403 FSLEFLQNVFSQ

-421 IVGHDLKPLLSF
+421 IIGHDLKPLLSF
-433 LKAKYQVPLE
+433 LKAKYQVSLE

-466 VLREYLKEEL
+466 VLKEYLKEEW
-476 IPHEKIKDFKAKA
+476 IPHEKIKDFKT
-489 EKSEQ
+489 KSKVGKLEQ
-494 LNTELNALKRLC
+494 LDMELNALRRLC
-506 EYFETGG
+506 EYFEKGG
-513 LEEGLLTLARDIET
+513 LEENLLALAREVET
-527 PFVKVLMDME
+527 PFMKVLMGME

-548 KRLEQEFKDELKVLE
+548 KRLEQEFKNELHVLE
-563 RQILDLI
+563 RQILELI

-581 LGEVLYE
+581 LSEILYE
-588 KLGLPKNKSH
+588 KLELPQNKSH
-598 STDEKNLLKILDK
+598 STDEKSLLKILDK

-712 DLMEAFLKGR
+712 DLMDAFLKGR

-811 VFDFTGANDYV
+811 VFDFTGANDYI

-873 IEEKNAP
+873 IEEKNAL

-906 VANRWNELK
+906 MAKRWNELK

>member
-1 MEQPVIKEGTLA
+1 MEEPVIKEGTLA

-23 SYYMSAKNKPLT
+23 SYYMSTKNKPLT

-58 RKNMPFIVF
+58 KKNMPFIVF

-115 VNGFEADD
+115 VSGFEADD

-165 DCVEKYGILPSQFT
+165 DCVKKYGILPSQFT

-200 KNAKELLQQLGS
+200 KNAKELLQRLGS

-252 RGCIKEFDFLSCAFP
+252 RGCIKEFDFSSCTFP

-297 LILENTPLLDS
+297 LILDNTPLL
-308 MPILENAPI
+308 ENT
-317 LDSVP
+317 
-322 ILENAPILDSVPA
+322 PA

-343 RMIVLE
+343 CMIVLE
-349 SAAPL
+349 NTEPL
-354 NAFLEKLKNP
+354 SAFLERLKKT
-364 NARVFMRLVLNKEK
+364 NARIFMRLVLDKEK
-378 KVLALAFLLQDQGYF
+378 KVLALAFLYEDQGYF

-403 FSLEFLENAFSQ
+403 FSLEFLQNAFFK
-415 MLQHAQ
+415 MLHHAQ
-421 IVGHDLKPLLSF
+421 IIGHDLKPLLSF
-433 LKAKYQVPLE
+433 LKAKYQVSLE

-466 VLREYLKEEL
+466 VLKQYLKEEW
-476 IPHEKIKDFKAKA
+476 IPHEKIKDFKTKSKA
-489 EKSEQ
+489 GKLELLSV
-494 LNTELNALKRLC
+494 ELNALKRLC
-506 EYFETGG
+506 EYFEKGG
-513 LEEGLLTLARDIET
+513 LEEGLLALAREVET
-527 PFVKVLMDME
+527 PFMKVLMGME

-548 KRLEQEFKDELKVLE
+548 KRLEQEFKNELQVLE
-563 RQILDLI
+563 RQILELI

-581 LGEVLYE
+581 LSEILYE
-588 KLGLPKNKSH
+588 KLELPKNKSR
-598 STDEKNLLKILDK
+598 STDEKSLLKILDK

-712 DLMEAFLKGR
+712 DLMDAFLKGR

-729 KALFGGDLAKEKRSI
+729 KALFGEDLAKEKRSI

-811 VFDFTGANDYV
+811 VFDFTGANDYI

-906 VANRWNELK
+906 MAKRWNELK

>member
-1 MEQPVIKEGTLA
+1 MEEPVIKEGTLA

-35 NDKGFPTGLL
+35 NVKGFPTGLL

-67 ALESQTKT
+67 ALESQAKT

-109 GFTCVE
+109 GFACVE
-115 VNGFEADD
+115 VSGFEADD

-200 KNAKELLQQLGS
+200 KNAKELLQRLGS

-234 LIQDKGSAFLSKE
+234 LIQDKESAFLSKE

-297 LILENTPLLDS
+297 LILDNAPLLENT
-308 MPILENAPI
+308 
-317 LDSVP
+317 
-322 ILENAPILDSVPA
+322 PA

-349 SAAPL
+349 NLAPL
-354 NAFLEKLKNP
+354 SMFLEKLKNS
-364 NARVFMRLVLNKEK
+364 NARIFMRLVLDKEK
-378 KVLALAFLLQDQGYF
+378 KVLALAFLYENQGYF

-403 FSLEFLENAFSQ
+403 FSLEFLQNAFFK

-421 IVGHDLKPLLSF
+421 IIGHDLKPLLSF
-433 LKAKYQVPLE
+433 LKAKYQVSLE

-466 VLREYLKEEL
+466 VLKEYLKEEW
-476 IPHEKIKDFKAKA
+476 IPHEKIKDFKTKSKV

-494 LNTELNALKRLC
+494 LDRELNALKRLC
-506 EYFETGG
+506 EYFEKGG
-513 LEEGLLTLARDIET
+513 LEEGLLALAREVET
-527 PFVKVLMDME
+527 PFVKVLMGME

-542 IDAPYF
+542 IDALYF
-548 KRLEQEFKDELKVLE
+548 KRLEQEFKNELHVLE
-563 RQILDLI
+563 RQILELI

-581 LGEVLYE
+581 LSEILYE
-588 KLGLPKNKSH
+588 KLELPKNKSR
-598 STDEKNLLKILDK
+598 STDEKSLLKILDK

-682 FIASSKE
+682 FISSSKE

-712 DLMEAFLKGR
+712 DLMDAFLKGR

-729 KALFGGDLAKEKRSI
+729 KALFGEDLAKEKRSI

-770 EAKSYIE
+770 EAKSYTE

-811 VFDFTGANDYV
+811 VFDFTGANDYI

-906 VANRWNELK
+906 MAKRWNELK

>member
-154 LFDGKTEFLAK
+154 LFDGKTEFLVK

-200 KNAKELLQQLGS
+200 KNAKELLQRLGS

-234 LIQDKGSAFLSKE
+234 LIQDKASAFLSKE

-297 LILENTPLLDS
+297 LILDNAPLLD
-308 MPILENAPI
+308 NT
-317 LDSVP
+317 
-322 ILENAPILDSVPA
+322 PA

-354 NAFLEKLKNP
+354 SAFLEKLEKT
-364 NARVFMRLVLNKEK
+364 NARIFVRLVLNKEK
-378 KVLALAFLLQDQGYF
+378 KVLALAFLYEDQGYF

-403 FSLEFLENAFSQ
+403 FSLEFLQNAFFK

-466 VLREYLKEEL
+466 VLKEYLKEEL

-489 EKSEQ
+489 EKLELLSA
-494 LNTELNALKRLC
+494 ELNALKRLC
-506 EYFETGG
+506 EYFEKGG
-513 LEEGLLTLARDIET
+513 LEEGLLALARGVET
-527 PFVKVLMDME
+527 PFMKVLMGME

-548 KRLEQEFKDELKVLE
+548 KRLEQEFKNELHVLE

-581 LGEVLYE
+581 LSEILYE
-588 KLGLPKNKSH
+588 KLELPQNKSR
-598 STDEKNLLKILDK
+598 STDEKSLLKILDK

-729 KALFGGDLAKEKRSI
+729 KALFGEDLAKEKRSI

-757 SKKLSETLNIPLN
+757 SKKLSETLNISLN

-811 VFDFTGANDYV
+811 VFDFVGVNDHI

-873 IEEKNAP
+873 IEEKNAL

-906 VANRWNELK
+906 VAKRWNELK
-915 G
+915 D

>member
-1 MEQPVIKEGTLA
+1 MEEPVIKEGTLA

-45 TGLVGMVKKFYKD
+45 MGLVGMVKKFYKD

-115 VNGFEADD
+115 VSGFEADD

-200 KNAKELLQQLGS
+200 KNAKELLQRLGS

-234 LIQDKGSAFLSKE
+234 LIQDKESAFLSKE

-252 RGCIKEFDFLSCAFP
+252 RGCIKEFDFSSCAFP

-297 LILENTPLLDS
+297 LILENTPLL
-308 MPILENAPI
+308 ENT
-317 LDSVP
+317 
-322 ILENAPILDSVPA
+322 PA

-343 RMIVLE
+343 RLIVLE
-349 SAAPL
+349 NTEPL
-354 NAFLEKLKNP
+354 SAFLEKLKNS
-364 NARVFMRLVLNKEK
+364 NARIFMRLALDKEK
-378 KVLALAFLLQDQGYF
+378 KVLALAFLEEDQGYF

-403 FSLEFLENAFSQ
+403 FSLEFLQNAFFK
-415 MLQHAQ
+415 MLQHAC
-421 IVGHDLKPLLSF
+421 IIGHDLKPLLSF
-433 LKAKYQVPLE
+433 LKAKYQVSLE

-466 VLREYLKEEL
+466 VLKEYLKEEL
-476 IPHEKIKDFKAKA
+476 ILHEKIKDFKTKSKA
-489 EKSEQ
+489 EKLEQ
-494 LNTELNALKRLC
+494 LDRELHALKRLC
-506 EYFETGG
+506 EYFEKGG
-513 LEEGLLTLARDIET
+513 LEEGLLALAREVET
-527 PFVKVLMDME
+527 PFMKVLMGME

-548 KRLEQEFKDELKVLE
+548 KRLEQEFKNELHVLE
-563 RQILDLI
+563 HQILELI

-581 LGEVLYE
+581 LSEILYE
-588 KLGLPKNKSH
+588 KLELPKNKSH
-598 STDEKNLLKILDK
+598 STDEKSLLKILDK

-712 DLMEAFLKGR
+712 DLMDAFLKGR

-729 KALFGGDLAKEKRSI
+729 KALFGEDLAKEKRSI

-811 VFDFTGANDYV
+811 VFDFTGVNDYV

-873 IEEKNAP
+873 IEEKNAL

-906 VANRWNELK
+906 MAKRWNELK

>member
-1 MEQPVIKEGTLA
+1 MEEPVIKEGTLA

-23 SYYMSAKNKPLT
+23 SYYMGAKNKALT

-115 VNGFEADD
+115 VSGFEADD

-200 KNAKELLQQLGS
+200 KNAKELLQRLGS

-222 AKNLLSPKMYQA
+222 VKNLLSPKMYQA
-234 LIQDKGSAFLSKE
+234 LIQDKESAFLSKE

-252 RGCIKEFDFLSCAFP
+252 RGCIKEFDFSSCAFP
-267 SENPLLKIKDELKEY
+267 SENPLLKIKNELKEY

-297 LILENTPLLDS
+297 LILDNTPLLDNT
-308 MPILENAPI
+308 L
-317 LDSVP
+317 
-322 ILENAPILDSVPA
+322 A

-349 SAAPL
+349 NTELLS
-354 NAFLEKLKNP
+354 AFLEKLKKT
-364 NARVFMRLVLNKEK
+364 NARIFMRLVLDKEK
-378 KVLALAFLLQDQGYF
+378 KVLALAFLYEDQGYF

-403 FSLEFLENAFSQ
+403 FSLEFLQNAFFK

-421 IVGHDLKPLLSF
+421 IIGHDLKPLLSF
-433 LKAKYQVPLE
+433 LKAKYQVSLE

-466 VLREYLKEEL
+466 VLKEYLKEEW
-476 IPHEKIKDFKAKA
+476 IPHEKIKDFKTKSKA

-494 LNTELNALKRLC
+494 LDRELNALKRLC
-506 EYFETGG
+506 EYFEKGG
-513 LEEGLLTLARDIET
+513 LEEGLLALAKEVEV
-527 PFVKVLMDME
+527 PFVKVLMGME

-548 KRLEQEFKDELKVLE
+548 KRLEQEFKNELHVLE
-563 RQILDLI
+563 RQILELI

-581 LGEVLYE
+581 LSEILYE
-588 KLGLPKNKSH
+588 KLELPQNKSR

-682 FIASSKE
+682 FISSSKE

-712 DLMEAFLKGR
+712 DLMDAFLKGR

-729 KALFGGDLAKEKRSI
+729 KALFGEDLAKEKRSI

-757 SKKLSETLNIPLN
+757 SKKLSETLNIPLS

-777 AYFKR
+777 AYFRR

-811 VFDFTGANDYV
+811 VFDFTGANDYI

-873 IEEKNAP
+873 IEEKNAL
-880 ELQQEIQRILNDEV
+880 ELQREIQRILNDEV

-906 VANRWNELK
+906 IAKRWNELK

>member
-123 VIASLATL
+123 VIATLATL

-154 LFDGKTEFLAK
+154 LFDGKTEFLVK

-252 RGCIKEFDFLSCAFP
+252 RGCIKEFDFLSCTFP

-297 LILENTPLLDS
+297 LILDNAPV
-308 MPILENAPI
+308 LENA
-317 LDSVP
+317 LS
-322 ILENAPILDSVPA
+322 LENAS
-335 SDNAPKKS
+335 KKS

-349 SAAPL
+349 NAASL
-354 NAFLEKLKNP
+354 SMFLEKLKNP
-364 NARVFMRLVLNKEK
+364 NARIFARLVLDKDK

-403 FSLEFLENAFSQ
+403 FSSEFLQNAFSQ
-415 MLQHAQ
+415 MLQHAC
-421 IVGHDLKPLLSF
+421 IIGHDLKPLLSF

-466 VLREYLKEEL
+466 ALQEYLKEEL
-476 IPHEKIKDFKAKA
+476 ILHETIKDFKTKSKA
-489 EKSEQ
+489 EKLEQ
-494 LNTELNALKRLC
+494 LDRELNALKRLC
-506 EYFETGG
+506 EYFEKGG
-513 LEEGLLTLARDIET
+513 LEENLLSLAREVET
-527 PFVKVLMDME
+527 PFMKVLMGME

-563 RQILDLI
+563 RQILELI

-581 LGEVLYE
+581 LSEVLYE
-588 KLGLPKNKSH
+588 KLELPKNKSH
-598 STDEKNLLKILDK
+598 STDEKSLLKILDK

-757 SKKLSETLNIPLN
+757 SKKLSETLNIPLS

-873 IEEKNAP
+873 IEEKNAL

>member
-1 MEQPVIKEGTLA
+1 MEEPVIKEGTLA

-35 NDKGFPTGLL
+35 NVKGFPTGLL
-45 TGLVGMVKKFYKD
+45 MGLVGMVKKFYKD
-58 RKNMPFIVF
+58 RKNMPFVVF

-109 GFTCVE
+109 GFVCVE
-115 VNGFEADD
+115 VSGFEADD

-165 DCVEKYGILPSQFT
+165 DCVKKYGILPSQFT

-200 KNAKELLQQLGS
+200 KNARELLQRLGS

-234 LIQDKGSAFLSKE
+234 LIQDKESAFLSKE

-252 RGCIKEFDFLSCAFP
+252 RGCIKEFDFSSCAFP

-297 LILENTPLLDS
+297 LILDNTPLLD
-308 MPILENAPI
+308 NT
-317 LDSVP
+317 
-322 ILENAPILDSVPA
+322 PA

-343 RMIVLE
+343 RMIALE
-349 SAAPL
+349 NTAFLS
-354 NAFLEKLKNP
+354 AFLERLKKT
-364 NARVFMRLVLNKEK
+364 NARIFMRLALDKEK
-378 KVLALAFLLQDQGYF
+378 KVLALAFLYEDQGYF

-403 FSLEFLENAFSQ
+403 FSLEFLQNAFSQ
-415 MLQHAQ
+415 MLQHAC
-421 IVGHDLKPLLSF
+421 IIGHDLKPLLSF
-433 LKAKYQVPLE
+433 LKAKYQVSLE

-466 VLREYLKEEL
+466 VLKEYLKEEL
-476 IPHEKIKDFKAKA
+476 IPHEKIKDFKTKSKA
-489 EKSEQ
+489 GKLEQ
-494 LNTELNALKRLC
+494 LDMELNALKRLC
-506 EYFETGG
+506 EYFEKGG
-513 LEEGLLTLARDIET
+513 LEEGLLALAREVET
-527 PFVKVLMDME
+527 PFVKVLMGME

-548 KRLEQEFKDELKVLE
+548 KRLEQEFKNELHVLE
-563 RQILDLI
+563 RQILELI

-581 LGEVLYE
+581 LSEILYE
-588 KLGLPKNKSH
+588 KLELPQNKSH
-598 STDEKNLLKILDK
+598 STDEKSLLKILDK

-627 FNTYTTPLLRLKDKD
+627 FNTYTTPLLHLKDKD

-712 DLMEAFLKGR
+712 DLMDAFLKGR

-729 KALFGGDLAKEKRSI
+729 KALFGEDLAKEKRSI

-811 VFDFTGANDYV
+811 VFDFTGANDYI

-873 IEEKNAP
+873 IEEKNAL

-906 VANRWNELK
+906 IAKRWNELK

>member
-1 MEQPVIKEGTLA
+1 MEEPVIKEGTLA

-58 RKNMPFIVF
+58 KKNMPFIVF

-109 GFTCVE
+109 GFVCVE
-115 VNGFEADD
+115 VSGFEADD

-144 FNQLLSDKIA
+144 FNQLLSDKIV

-165 DCVEKYGILPSQFT
+165 DCVKKYGILPSQFT

-200 KNAKELLQQLGS
+200 KNAKELLQRLGS

-252 RGCIKEFDFLSCAFP
+252 RGCIKEFDFSSCAFP

-297 LILENTPLLDS
+297 LILDNTPLLD
-308 MPILENAPI
+308 NT
-317 LDSVP
+317 
-322 ILENAPILDSVPA
+322 PA

-343 RMIVLE
+343 RLIVLE
-349 SAAPL
+349 NTEPL
-354 NAFLEKLKNP
+354 SAFLEKLKNS
-364 NARVFMRLVLNKEK
+364 NARIFMRLALDKEK
-378 KVLALAFLLQDQGYF
+378 KVLALAFLYEDQGYF

-403 FSLEFLENAFSQ
+403 FSLEFLQNAFSQ
-415 MLQHAQ
+415 ILQHAQ
-421 IVGHDLKPLLSF
+421 IIGHDLKPLLSF
-433 LKAKYQVPLE
+433 LKAKYQVSLE

-466 VLREYLKEEL
+466 VLKEYLKEEWS
-476 IPHEKIKDFKAKA
+476 PHETIKDFKTKSKA
-489 EKSEQ
+489 EKLEQ
-494 LNTELNALKRLC
+494 LDMELNALKRLC
-506 EYFETGG
+506 EYFEKGG
-513 LEEGLLTLARDIET
+513 LEENLLALAREVET
-527 PFVKVLMDME
+527 PFMKVLIGME

-548 KRLEQEFKDELKVLE
+548 KRLEQEFKNELHVLE

-581 LGEVLYE
+581 LSEILYE
-588 KLGLPKNKSH
+588 KLELPKNKSH
-598 STDEKNLLKILDK
+598 STDEKSLLKILDK

-627 FNTYTTPLLRLKDKD
+627 FNTYTTPLLHLKDKD

-712 DLMEAFLKGR
+712 DLMDAFLKGR

-729 KALFGGDLAKEKRSI
+729 KALFGEDLAKEKRSI

-811 VFDFTGANDYV
+811 VFDFTGVNDYV

-873 IEEKNAP
+873 IEEKNAL

-901 ETSAF
+901 ETSVFIAK
-906 VANRWNELK
+906 RWNELK

>member
-1 MEQPVIKEGTLA
+1 MEQPVIREGTLA

-75 KRAEKLGEYKQN
+75 KRSEKLGEYKQN

-131 SPYKTR
+131 SPYKTH

-200 KNAKELLQQLGS
+200 KNAKELLQRLGS
-212 LEKIYENLDL
+212 LENIYENLDL

-234 LIQDKGSAFLSKE
+234 LIQDKASAFLSKE

-252 RGCIKEFDFLSCAFP
+252 RGCIKEFDFSSCAFP

-282 GFISTLRDLENSPTP
+282 GFISTLRDLENSP
-297 LILENTPLLDS
+297 LIVENAPTSDSAPTLDS
-308 MPILENAPI
+308 MPILDNT
-317 LDSVP
+317 
-322 ILENAPILDSVPA
+322 PA
-335 SDNAPKKS
+335 LDNAPKKS

-349 SAAPL
+349 NAASL
-354 NAFLEKLKNP
+354 SMFLEKLKNP
-364 NARVFMRLVLNKEK
+364 NARVFMRLVLDKEK

-403 FSLEFLENAFSQ
+403 FSLEFLQNAFSQ
-415 MLQHAQ
+415 MLQHAC
-421 IVGHDLKPLLSF
+421 IIGHDLKPLLSF
-433 LKAKYQVPLE
+433 LKTKYQVSLE
-443 NIRIQDTQ
+443 NIHIQDTQ

-466 VLREYLKEEL
+466 VLKEYLKEEL
-476 IPHEKIKDFKAKA
+476 VPHEKIKDFKIKA
-489 EKSEQ
+489 EK
-494 LNTELNALKRLC
+494 LELLSVELSTLKRLC
-506 EYFETGG
+506 EYFEKGG
-513 LEEGLLTLARDIET
+513 LEEDLLILARDIET
-527 PFVKVLMDME
+527 PFMKVLIGME

-548 KRLEQEFKDELKVLE
+548 KRLEQEFKDELNVLE

-588 KLGLPKNKSH
+588 RLGLPKNKSH

-873 IEEKNAP
+873 IEEKNALK
-880 ELQQEIQRILNDEV
+880 LQQEIQRILNDEV

>member
-75 KRAEKLGEYKQN
+75 KRSEKLGEYKQN

-115 VNGFEADD
+115 ISGFEADD
-123 VIASLATL
+123 VIATLATL

-154 LFDGKTEFLAK
+154 LFDGKTEFLVK

-187 SSDNYKGVKGIGS
+187 SSDNYKGIKGIGS

-252 RGCIKEFDFLSCAFP
+252 RECIKEFDFLSCAFP

-297 LILENTPLLDS
+297 LIV
-308 MPILENAPI
+308 ENAPI
-317 LDSVP
+317 LNSVP
-322 ILENAPILDSVPA
+322 ILDNTPTLD
-335 SDNAPKKS
+335 NTPKKS
-343 RMIVLE
+343 RLIVLE
-349 SAAPL
+349 NTELLSM
-354 NAFLEKLKNP
+354 FLEKLKNP

-378 KVLALAFLLQDQGYF
+378 KVLALAFLYEDQGYF

-403 FSLEFLENAFSQ
+403 FSLEFLQNAFSQ
-415 MLQHAQ
+415 MLQHAC

-433 LKAKYQVPLE
+433 LKAKYQVSLE

-466 VLREYLKEEL
+466 VLKEYLKEEL
-476 IPHEKIKDFKAKA
+476 IPHEKIKDFKTKSKV
-489 EKSEQ
+489 EKLER
-494 LNTELNALKRLC
+494 LNMELNALKRLC
-506 EYFETGG
+506 EYFEKGG
-513 LEEGLLTLARDIET
+513 LEENLLALARGVET

-548 KRLEQEFKDELKVLE
+548 KRLEQEFKNELHVLE

-581 LGEVLYE
+581 LSEVLYE

-712 DLMEAFLKGR
+712 DLMDAFLKGR

-729 KALFGGDLAKEKRSI
+729 KALFGEDLAKEKRSI

-782 FPSIKDYLNRMKEEI
+782 FPSIKDYLNGMKEEI

-811 VFDFTGANDYV
+811 VFDFNGVNDYI

>member
-1 MEQPVIKEGTLA
+1 MEEPVIKEGTLA

-115 VNGFEADD
+115 VSGFEADD
-123 VIASLATL
+123 VIASLAML

-200 KNAKELLQQLGS
+200 KNAKELLQRLGS

-222 AKNLLSPKMYQA
+222 AKNLLSPKMYKA
-234 LIQDKGSAFLSKE
+234 LIQDKESAFLSKE

-252 RGCIKEFDFLSCAFP
+252 RGCIKEFDFSSCAFP

-297 LILENTPLLDS
+297 LILENAPLL
-308 MPILENAPI
+308 
-317 LDSVP
+317 
-322 ILENAPILDSVPA
+322 
-335 SDNAPKKS
+335 DNAPKKS

-349 SAAPL
+349 NTELLS
-354 NAFLEKLKNP
+354 AFLERLKKT
-364 NARVFMRLVLNKEK
+364 NARIFMRLVLDKEK
-378 KVLALAFLLQDQGYF
+378 KVLALAFLLEDQGYF

-403 FSLEFLENAFSQ
+403 FSLEFLQNAFSQ
-415 MLQHAQ
+415 MLQHAC
-421 IVGHDLKPLLSF
+421 IIGHDLKPLLSF
-433 LKAKYQVPLE
+433 LKAKYQVSLE

-466 VLREYLKEEL
+466 VLKQYLKEEW
-476 IPHEKIKDFKAKA
+476 IPHEKIKDFKTKSKA
-489 EKSEQ
+489 GKLELLSV
-494 LNTELNALKRLC
+494 ELNALKRLC
-506 EYFETGG
+506 EYFEKGG
-513 LEEGLLTLARDIET
+513 LEEGLLALAREVET
-527 PFVKVLMDME
+527 PFVKVLMGME

-548 KRLEQEFKDELKVLE
+548 KRLEQEFKNELHVLE

-581 LGEVLYE
+581 LSEILYE
-588 KLGLPKNKSH
+588 KLELPKNKSH
-598 STDEKNLLKILDK
+598 STDEKSLLKILDK

-712 DLMEAFLKGR
+712 DLMDAFLKGR

-729 KALFGGDLAKEKRSI
+729 KALFGEDLAKEKRSI

-770 EAKSYIE
+770 EAKSYTE

-811 VFDFTGANDYV
+811 VFDFTGANDYI

-873 IEEKNAP
+873 IEEKNAL

-906 VANRWNELK
+906 IAKRWNELK

>member
-1 MEQPVIKEGTLA
+1 MEEPVIKEGTLA

-35 NDKGFPTGLL
+35 NNKGFPTGLL

-115 VNGFEADD
+115 VSGFEADD

-165 DCVEKYGILPSQFT
+165 DCVKKYGILPSQFT

-200 KNAKELLQQLGS
+200 KNAKELLQRLGS

-234 LIQDKGSAFLSKE
+234 LIQDKESAFLSKE

-252 RGCIKEFDFLSCAFP
+252 RGCIKEFDFSSCTFP

-297 LILENTPLLDS
+297 LILDNAPLLDNT
-308 MPILENAPI
+308 L
-317 LDSVP
+317 
-322 ILENAPILDSVPA
+322 A

-349 SAAPL
+349 NTAFLS
-354 NAFLEKLKNP
+354 AFLEKLKKT
-364 NARVFMRLVLNKEK
+364 NARIFMRLVLDKEK
-378 KVLALAFLLQDQGYF
+378 KVLALAFLYEDQGYF

-403 FSLEFLENAFSQ
+403 FSLEFLQNAFSQ
-415 MLQHAQ
+415 ILQHAC
-421 IVGHDLKPLLSF
+421 IIGHDLKPLLSF
-433 LKAKYQVPLE
+433 LKAKYQVSLE

-466 VLREYLKEEL
+466 VLKEYLKEEW
-476 IPHEKIKDFKAKA
+476 IPHEKIKDFKTKSKA
-489 EKSEQ
+489 GKLEQ
-494 LNTELNALKRLC
+494 LDMELNALKRLC
-506 EYFETGG
+506 EYFEKGG
-513 LEEGLLTLARDIET
+513 LEEGLLALAREVET
-527 PFVKVLMDME
+527 PFIKVLMDME

-548 KRLEQEFKDELKVLE
+548 KCLEQEFKNELHVLE

-581 LGEVLYE
+581 LSEILYE
-588 KLGLPKNKSH
+588 KLELPQNKSR
-598 STDEKNLLKILDK
+598 STDEKSLLKILDK

-712 DLMEAFLKGR
+712 DLMDAFLKGR

-729 KALFGGDLAKEKRSI
+729 KALFGEDLAKEKRSI

-757 SKKLSETLNIPLN
+757 SKKLSETLNIPLS

-811 VFDFTGANDYV
+811 VFDFTSTNDHI

-873 IEEKNAP
+873 IEEKNAL

-906 VANRWNELK
+906 IAKRWNELK

>member
-35 NDKGFPTGLL
+35 NVKGFPTGLL

-115 VNGFEADD
+115 VSGFEADD

-200 KNAKELLQQLGS
+200 KNAKELLQRLGS

-234 LIQDKGSAFLSKE
+234 LIQDKESAFLSKE

-297 LILENTPLLDS
+297 LILDNMPL
-308 MPILENAPI
+308 LENAP
-317 LDSVP
+317 
-322 ILENAPILDSVPA
+322 A
-335 SDNAPKKS
+335 SDSAPKRS
-343 RMIVLE
+343 CMIVLE
-349 SAAPL
+349 NPAPFS
-354 NAFLEKLKNP
+354 AFLEKLKKT
-364 NARVFMRLVLNKEK
+364 NARIFMRLVLDKEK
-378 KVLALAFLLQDQGYF
+378 KVLALAFLFEDQGYF

-403 FSLEFLENAFSQ
+403 FSLEFLQNAFSQ
-415 MLQHAQ
+415 MLQHAS
-421 IVGHDLKPLLSF
+421 IIGHDLKPLLSF
-433 LKAKYQVPLE
+433 LKAKYQVSLE
-443 NIRIQDTQ
+443 NICIQDTQ

-466 VLREYLKEEL
+466 VLKEYLKEEW
-476 IPHEKIKDFKAKA
+476 IPHEKIKDFKTKSKA
-489 EKSEQ
+489 GKLEQ
-494 LNTELNALKRLC
+494 LDMELNALKRLC
-506 EYFETGG
+506 EYFEKGG
-513 LEEGLLTLARDIET
+513 LEENLLALAREVET
-527 PFVKVLMDME
+527 PFMKVLMGME

-548 KRLEQEFKDELKVLE
+548 KRLEQEFKNELHVLE

-757 SKKLSETLNIPLN
+757 SKKLSETLNISLN

>member
-1 MEQPVIKEGTLA
+1 MEQLKEGTLA

-35 NDKGFPTGLL
+35 NVKGFPTGLL

-75 KRAEKLGEYKQN
+75 KRAEKLGAYKQN

-123 VIASLATL
+123 VIATLATL

-187 SSDNYKGVKGIGS
+187 SSDNYKGIKGIGS

-234 LIQDKGSAFLSKE
+234 LIQDKKSAFLSKE

-282 GFISTLRDLENSPTP
+282 GFISTLRDLENSP
-297 LILENTPLLDS
+297 LILENASASDS
-308 MPILENAPI
+308 MPTSENAPT
-317 LDSVP
+317 
-322 ILENAPILDSVPA
+322 
-335 SDNAPKKS
+335 SDNAPKKL

-349 SAAPL
+349 NTELLSM
-354 NAFLEKLKNP
+354 FLEKLKNP
-364 NARVFMRLVLNKEK
+364 NARVFMRLVLDKDK
-378 KVLALAFLLQDQGYF
+378 KVLALAFLLEDQGYF

-403 FSLEFLENAFSQ
+403 FSSEFLQNAFSQ

-466 VLREYLKEEL
+466 VLKEYLKEEL
-476 IPHEKIKDFKAKA
+476 ILHEKIKDFKTKSKV
-489 EKSEQ
+489 EKLER
-494 LNTELNALKRLC
+494 LDMELNALKRLC
-506 EYFETGG
+506 EYFEKGG
-513 LEEGLLTLARDIET
+513 LEEGLLSLAREIET
-527 PFVKVLMDME
+527 PFMKVLMGME

-548 KRLEQEFKDELKVLE
+548 KRLEQEFKNELHVLE

-581 LGEVLYE
+581 LGEILYE
-588 KLGLPKNKSH
+588 KLGLPKNKSR
-598 STDEKNLLKILDK
+598 STDEKSLLKILDK

-672 SPKGLLIRKG
+672 SSKGLLIRKG

-757 SKKLSETLNIPLN
+757 SKKLSETLNISLN

-811 VFDFTGANDYV
+811 VFDFAGVNDYI

-837 SASDLLKLGMLKVSE
+837 STSDLLKLGMLKVSE

>member
-1 MEQPVIKEGTLA
+1 MEEPVIKEGTLA

-23 SYYMSAKNKPLT
+23 SYYMGAKNKPLT
-35 NDKGFPTGLL
+35 NVKGFPTGLL

-115 VNGFEADD
+115 VSGFEADD

-154 LFDGKTEFLAK
+154 LFDGKTEFLVK

-200 KNAKELLQQLGS
+200 KNAKELLQRLGS

-234 LIQDKGSAFLSKE
+234 LIQDKESAFLSKE

-297 LILENTPLLDS
+297 LILDNAPLLD
-308 MPILENAPI
+308 NT
-317 LDSVP
+317 
-322 ILENAPILDSVPA
+322 PA

-349 SAAPL
+349 NTEPL
-354 NAFLEKLKNP
+354 SAFLEKLKKT
-364 NARVFMRLVLNKEK
+364 NARIFMRLALDKEK
-378 KVLALAFLLQDQGYF
+378 KVLALAFLYEDQGYF

-403 FSLEFLENAFSQ
+403 FSLEFLQNAFSQ

-421 IVGHDLKPLLSF
+421 IIGHDLKPLLSF
-433 LKAKYQVPLE
+433 LKAKYQVSLE
-443 NIRIQDTQ
+443 DIRIQDTQ

-466 VLREYLKEEL
+466 VLKQYLKEEW
-476 IPHEKIKDFKAKA
+476 IPHEKIKDFKTKSKA
-489 EKSEQ
+489 GKSEQ
-494 LNTELNALKRLC
+494 LDRELNALKRLC
-506 EYFETGG
+506 EYFEKGG
-513 LEEGLLTLARDIET
+513 LEEGLLALAREVET
-527 PFVKVLMDME
+527 PFMKVLMGME

-548 KRLEQEFKDELKVLE
+548 KRLEQEFKNELHVLE
-563 RQILDLI
+563 HQILELI

-581 LGEVLYE
+581 LSEILYE
-588 KLGLPKNKSH
+588 KLELPKNKSR
-598 STDEKNLLKILDK
+598 STDEKSLLKILDK

-682 FIASSKE
+682 FISSSKE

-712 DLMEAFLKGR
+712 DLMDAFLKGR

-729 KALFGGDLAKEKRSI
+729 KALFGEDLAKEKRSI

-757 SKKLSETLNIPLN
+757 SKKLSETLNISLN
-770 EAKSYIE
+770 EAKSYTE

-811 VFDFTGANDYV
+811 VFDFTGANDYI

-906 VANRWNELK
+906 IAKRWNELK

>member
-1 MEQPVIKEGTLA
+1 MEEPVIKEGTLA

-58 RKNMPFIVF
+58 KKNMPFIVF

-109 GFTCVE
+109 GFACVE
-115 VNGFEADD
+115 VSGFEADD

-200 KNAKELLQQLGS
+200 KNAKELLQRLGS

-234 LIQDKGSAFLSKE
+234 LIQDKASAFLSKE

-252 RGCIKEFDFLSCAFP
+252 RGCIKEFDFSSCAFP

-282 GFISTLRDLENSPTP
+282 GFISTLRDLENPPTP
-297 LILENTPLLDS
+297 LILDNAPLLENT
-308 MPILENAPI
+308 
-317 LDSVP
+317 
-322 ILENAPILDSVPA
+322 PA

-343 RMIVLE
+343 RLIVLE
-349 SAAPL
+349 NTAPL
-354 NAFLEKLKNP
+354 SAFLEKLKKT
-364 NARVFMRLVLNKEK
+364 NARIFMRLVLDKEK
-378 KVLALAFLLQDQGYF
+378 KVLALAFLYEDQGYF

-403 FSLEFLENAFSQ
+403 FSLEFLQNAFSQ

-421 IVGHDLKPLLSF
+421 IIGHDLKPLLSF

-466 VLREYLKEEL
+466 VLKEYLKEEW
-476 IPHEKIKDFKAKA
+476 IPHEKIKDFKTKSKA
-489 EKSEQ
+489 GKLELLSV
-494 LNTELNALKRLC
+494 ELNALKRLC
-506 EYFETGG
+506 EYFEKGG
-513 LEEGLLTLARDIET
+513 LEEGLLALAREVET
-527 PFVKVLMDME
+527 PFVKVLMGME

-548 KRLEQEFKDELKVLE
+548 KHLEQEFKNELHVLE
-563 RQILDLI
+563 CQILELI
-570 GVDFNLNSPKQ
+570 GANFNLNSPKQ
-581 LGEVLYE
+581 LSEILYE
-588 KLGLPKNKSH
+588 KLELPKNKSR
-598 STDEKNLLKILDK
+598 STDEKSLLKILDK

-682 FIASSKE
+682 FISSSKE

-712 DLMEAFLKGR
+712 DLVDAFLKGR

-729 KALFGGDLAKEKRSI
+729 KALFGEDLAKEKRSI

-873 IEEKNAP
+873 IEEKNAL

-906 VANRWNELK
+906 MAKRWNELK
-915 G
+915 D

>member
-58 RKNMPFIVF
+58 KKNMPFIVF

-154 LFDGKTEFLAK
+154 LFDGKTEFLVK

-187 SSDNYKGVKGIGS
+187 SSDNYKGIKGIGS

-234 LIQDKGSAFLSKE
+234 LIHDKESAFLSKE

-282 GFISTLRDLENSPTP
+282 GFISTLRDLENSP
-297 LILENTPLLDS
+297 LIV
-308 MPILENAPI
+308 ENAPI
-317 LDSVP
+317 LNNAPTLDST
-322 ILENAPILDSVPA
+322 PILD
-335 SDNAPKKS
+335 NTPKKS

-349 SAAPL
+349 NTELLSMS
-354 NAFLEKLKNP
+354 LEKLKNP
-364 NARVFMRLVLNKEK
+364 NARVFVRLVLDKEK

-403 FSLEFLENAFSQ
+403 FSLEFLQNAFSQ
-415 MLQHAQ
+415 ILQHAC
-421 IVGHDLKPLLSF
+421 IIGHDLKPLLSF
-433 LKAKYQVPLE
+433 LKAKYQVSLE
-443 NIRIQDTQ
+443 NIHIQDTQ

-476 IPHEKIKDFKAKA
+476 VPHEKIKDFKTKSKA

-494 LNTELNALKRLC
+494 LNMELNALKRLC
-506 EYFETGG
+506 EYFEKGG
-513 LEEGLLTLARDIET
+513 LEEGLLALAREVET
-527 PFVKVLMDME
+527 PFMKILMGME

-542 IDAPYF
+542 IDVPYF
-548 KRLEQEFKDELKVLE
+548 KRLEQEFKDELNILE
-563 RQILDLI
+563 HQILDLI

-581 LGEVLYE
+581 LSEVLYD

-611 HPSIALILE
+611 HPSIPLILE

-712 DLMEAFLKGR
+712 DLMDAFLKGR

-729 KALFGGDLAKEKRSI
+729 KALFGEDLAKEKRSI

-811 VFDFTGANDYV
+811 VFDFTGANDHI

-873 IEEKNAP
+873 VEEKNAP

-906 VANRWNELK
+906 VAKRWNELK